1 MRWPPPQN
9 EVYLGPGEQTSSF
22 EAINDSTFRY
32 FVEIDVEVPA
42 TLSPEFDQVLAGTD
56 RRGRFV
62 LVDERRRHASTK
74 SIDLT
79 LQSTTRKVLN
89 CSAIAEL
96 RRHSVLPMQGRVW
109 HGSTDPRQQGDVSQL
124 PAGGI

>member
-1 MRWPPPQN
+1 MPVNLDKDPAMRWPPPQN

-89 CSAIAEL
+89 CSAMVGPLGIPDL
-96 RRHSVLPMQGRVW
+96 CGRRSAGCRP
-109 HGSTDPRQQGDVSQL
+109 GSRPG
-124 PAGGI
+124 